1 VSHDLVVRGGL
12 VVDGSG
18 APPVRADV
26 AIGDGTVVEI
36 GAVDERGRQELDA
49 DGCVVTPGF
58 VDPHTHLDAQLCW
71 DPAATPT
78 CLHGVTTVV
87 LGICGFG
94 IAPCPPGGG
103 DYLLKS
109 LEVVEEIPFA
119 SSSLGVPFTWES
131 WPEFLDYLDR
141 QSLGVNVA
149 GMVPHSALRYA
160 VMGDRAREGAA
171 DDDERAALAAEL
183 RRSLDAG
190 ALGFATSRG
199 PNHRDAA
206 GDPVPSRH
214 ADDAELEA
222 LVAECRGRPWQI
234 NVETKFTNDATALT
248 AEVERYAAWTAAAGA
263 RLTWTPLFADPGNDV
278 WRDVLAHNR
287 ALNERVEV
295 APQVIAQPVT
305 ATLRFDRASFARAV
319 AGWETVMTEFLGL
332 SHDDQLARTQDNEF
346 RAALRAAP
354 EDCTRMFAP
363 CYSEWILSASPA
375 HPEVLGQSLA
385 ALGAARGVAPTDAL
399 CDLLLGDDLG
409 TELQLPVINR
419 DRDASAAL
427 VTDDTTMLGLGDAG
441 AHVTSV
447 TNFTYPTDLLARL
460 VRDEQRLTIEDAVAR
475 LTTRP
480 ARFFGIPGRGALRV
494 GAAAD
499 VNVIDLDALAVGRL
513 RSSPDLPGGAHRLY
527 CDAAGYVAVIVNG
540 RISVRDGVL
549 TGDANGHTVRAI

>member
-1 VSHDLVVRGGL
+1 VTHDLVIRGGT

-26 AIGDGTVVEI
+26 ALDGGTVSEV
-36 GAVDERGRQELDA
+36 GQVDDRGREELDA

-103 DYLLKS
+103 EYLLKS

-131 WPEFLDYLDR
+131 WPEFLDYLGH

-160 VMGDRAREGAA
+160 VMGERAREGPA
-171 DDDERAALAAEL
+171 DADERAALAAEL

-234 NVETKFTNDATALT
+234 NVETKFNNDATALT
-248 AEVERYAAWTAAAGA
+248 EEVERYASWTQAAGA

-287 ALNERVEV
+287 VLNDRVEV

-319 AGWETVMTEFLGL
+319 AGWETVMSEFLGM
-332 SHDDQLARTQDNEF
+332 SRDEQLARTRDEDF

-363 CYSEWILSASPA
+363 CYGEWIVSASPA
-375 HPEVLGQSLA
+375 HPDALGQSLA
-385 ALGAARGVAPTDAL
+385 AVAVALGIPPTDAL
-399 CDLLLGDDLG
+399 CDFLAGDGLG

-419 DRDASAAL
+419 DRDASALL
-427 VTDDTTMLGLGDAG
+427 VTDDTTLLGLGDAG

-460 VRDEQRLTIEDAVAR
+460 VRDQRRLTIEDAVAR

-480 ARFFGIPGRGALRV
+480 ARFFGIPGRGALTV

-499 VNVIDLDALAVGRL
+499 VNVIDLDGLAVGRL
-513 RSSPDLPGGAHRLY
+513 RSTPDLPGGAHRLY
-527 CDAAGYVAVIVNG
+527 RDAAGYVAVIVNG
-540 RISVRDGVL
+540 RISVRDGRL
-549 TGDANGHTVRAI
+549 TGDAAGQTVRAT

>member
-1 VSHDLVVRGGL
+1 VSHDLVIHNGT

-18 APPVRADV
+18 APPRRADI
-26 AIGDGTVVEI
+26 AIDDGIVTEIGTVDDAGGE
-36 GAVDERGRQELDA
+36 ELDA
-49 DGCVVTPGF
+49 DGCIVTPGF
-58 VDPHTHLDAQLCW
+58 IDPHTHLDAQLCW

-78 CLHGVTTVV
+78 CFHGVTTVV

-94 IAPCPPGGG
+94 VAPCPPGGG

-131 WPEFLDYLDR
+131 WPEFLDYLGR

-160 VMGDRAREGAA
+160 VMGERAREGAA
-171 DDDERAALAAEL
+171 DPGERAALAAEL
-183 RRSLDAG
+183 RRSLQAG

-214 ADDAELEA
+214 ADDAELQA
-222 LVAECRGRPWQI
+222 LVAQCRGRPWQI
-234 NVETKFTNDATALT
+234 NVETKFNNDATALT
-248 AEVERYAAWTAAAGA
+248 EEVERYASWTAASGA

-287 ALNERVEV
+287 TLNERVEV

-305 ATLRFDRASFARAV
+305 ATLRFDRSSFARGV
-319 AGWETVMTEFLGL
+319 AGWESVMAEFLAL
-332 SHDDQLARTQDNEF
+332 PRDHQLPRTQDVEF

-363 CYSEWILSASPA
+363 CYREWIVSASPA
-375 HPEVLGQSLA
+375 HPEALGQSLA
-385 ALGAARGVAPTDAL
+385 ALGSTRGVAPTDAL
-399 CDLLLGDDLG
+399 CDLLFGDDLG

-419 DRDASAAL
+419 DRDASATL
-427 VTDDTTMLGLGDAG
+427 VSDDTTLLGLGDAG

-460 VRDEQRLTIEDAVAR
+460 VRDEQRLTLEDAVAR
-475 LTTRP
+475 LTARP
-480 ARFFGIPGRGALRV
+480 AQFFGIRSRGVLQV

-499 VNVIDLDALAVGRL
+499 ANVIDVDALAVGRL
-513 RSSPDLPGGAHRLY
+513 RSTPDLPGGAHRLY
-527 CDAAGYVAVIVNG
+527 RDATGYVAVIVNG
-540 RISVRDGVL
+540 RVSVRDGVL
-549 TGDANGHTVRAI
+549 TGDAAGQTVRPT

>member
-363 CYSEWILSASPA
+363 CYGEWILSASPA

-527 CDAAGYVAVIVNG
+527 RDAAGYVAVIVNG

>member
-1 VSHDLVVRGGL
+1 MTHDLVIRGGT

-18 APPVRADV
+18 APPARADV
-26 AIGDGTVVEI
+26 AIDGGTVTAVGEVED
-36 GAVDERGRQELDA
+36 AGREELDV
-49 DGCVVTPGF
+49 DGCMVTPGF

-131 WPEFLDYLDR
+131 WPEFLDHLGR
-141 QSLGVNVA
+141 QALGVNVA

-160 VMGDRAREGAA
+160 VMGERAREGAA
-171 DDDERAALAAEL
+171 TDDERAALATEL
-183 RRSLDAG
+183 RRSLAAG

-234 NVETKFTNDATALT
+234 NVETKFSNDATALT
-248 AEVERYAAWTAAAGA
+248 AEVERYAAWTEAAGA
-263 RLTWTPLFADPGNDV
+263 RLTWTPLFADHGTDV
-278 WRDVLAHNR
+278 WRDVLAHNHV
-287 ALNERVEV
+287 LNERVEV
-295 APQVIAQPVT
+295 APQVIAQPIT

-319 AGWETVMTEFLGL
+319 AGWEAVMTEFLGL
-332 SHDDQLARTQDNEF
+332 PHDEQLARTRDEDF
-346 RAALRAAP
+346 RASLRAAP

-363 CYSEWILSASPA
+363 CYGEWIICGSPA

-385 ALGAARGVAPTDAL
+385 AVAAGRGVAPTDAL
-399 CDLLLGDDLG
+399 CDLLADDDLN

-419 DRDASAAL
+419 DREAAAELVMDA
-427 VTDDTTMLGLGDAG
+427 TTLLGLGDAG

-447 TNFTYPTDLLARL
+447 TNYVYPTDVLARL
-460 VRDEQRLTIEDAVAR
+460 VRDQQRLTIEDAVAR

-499 VNVIDLDALAVGRL
+499 VNVIDLDALALGQL
-513 RSSPDLPGGAHRLY
+513 RSTPDLPGGAHRLY
-527 CDAAGYVAVIVNG
+527 RDAVGYVAVVVNG
-540 RISVRDGVL
+540 RVSVRDGVL
-549 TGDANGHTVRAI
+549 TGDAAGQTVRAT

>member
-1 VSHDLVVRGGL
+1 MTHDLVIRGGA

-18 APPVRADV
+18 APPARADV
-26 AIGDGTVVEI
+26 AIDGGTVTAV
-36 GAVDERGRQELDA
+36 GAVDDDGREELDA
-49 DGCVVTPGF
+49 GGCFVTPGF

-78 CLHGVTTVV
+78 CFHGVTTVV

-94 IAPCPPGGG
+94 VAPCPPGGG
-103 DYLLKS
+103 EYLLKS
-109 LEVVEEIPFA
+109 LEVVEEIPYA

-131 WPEFLDYLDR
+131 WPEFLDHLGR
-141 QSLGVNVA
+141 QPLGVNVA

-160 VMGDRAREGAA
+160 VMGERAREGAA
-171 DDDERAALAAEL
+171 SADERTALAAEL

-234 NVETKFTNDATALT
+234 NVETKFNNDATALT

-263 RLTWTPLFADPGNDV
+263 RLTWTPLFADPGNEV
-278 WRDVLAHNR
+278 WREVLAHNR
-287 ALNERVEV
+287 VLNERVEV
-295 APQVIAQPVT
+295 APQVLAQPIT
-305 ATLRFDRASFARAV
+305 GTMRFDRASFARAV
-319 AGWETVMTEFLGL
+319 AGWESVMTEFLKL
-332 SHDDQLARTQDNEF
+332 SHDEQLTRTRDAEF

-363 CYSEWILSASPA
+363 CYGDWVISASPA

-385 ALGAARGVAPTDAL
+385 AVGAAFGVAPTDAL
-399 CDLLLGDDLG
+399 CDLLADDDLG

-419 DRDASAAL
+419 DRNASTAL
-427 VTDDTTMLGLGDAG
+427 VTDDTTLLGLGDAG

-460 VRDEQRLTIEDAVAR
+460 VRDGQRLTIEDAVAR

-480 ARFFGIPGRGALRV
+480 AKFFGIPGRGALRV

-499 VNVIDLDALAVGRL
+499 VNVIDLDALAVGPL
-513 RSSPDLPGGAHRLY
+513 RSPSDLPGGAHRLY
-527 CDAAGYVAVIVNG
+527 RDAAGYVAVIVNG
-540 RISVRDGVL
+540 RVSVRDGAL
-549 TGDANGHTVRAI
+549 TGNAAGQTIRAI

>member
-1 VSHDLVVRGGL
+1 
-12 VVDGSG
+12 
-18 APPVRADV
+18 
-26 AIGDGTVVEI
+26 
-36 GAVDERGRQELDA
+36 
-49 DGCVVTPGF
+49 
-58 VDPHTHLDAQLCW
+58 
-71 DPAATPT
+71 
-78 CLHGVTTVV
+78 
-87 LGICGFG
+87 
-94 IAPCPPGGG
+94 
-103 DYLLKS
+103 
-109 LEVVEEIPFA
+109 
-119 SSSLGVPFTWES
+119 VPFTWES
-131 WPEFLDYLDR
+131 WPEFLDYLGR

-332 SHDDQLARTQDNEF
+332 SHDDQLERTQDNEF

-480 ARFFGIPGRGALRV
+480 ARFLGIPGRGALRV

-513 RSSPDLPGGAHRLY
+513 RSTPDLPGGAHRLY
-527 CDAAGYVAVIVNG
+527 RDAAGYVAVIVNG